1 MWLQVTPQ
9 LIARIQTKNANIRK
23 LLTRLLTRVGK
34 THPQALIY
42 ALTVASNSSQRL
54 RKKAATQVL
63 TEMRQNWGTLV
74 DAAQI
79 VSKELVR
86 VAILWHEVWHGG
98 LEEASRLYFG
108 DKSISGMLDCLK
120 PLHKLMNAGADTPSE
135 KAFEREHGKELKEA
149 EKCLKRFEELNKL
162 DGDEHKDEKEEQ
174 LSRAWDLY
182 YHVFRYINKELQT
195 MNHLELEVVSP
206 KLLSAHDLELSV
218 PGMYRAGQPV
228 VRIAE
233 FVSSIHVMG
242 SKQKP
247 RRMRIKG
254 NDGRMYQFLLK
265 GHEDLRQDER
275 VMQLFGLINQLFR
288 RDRDM
293 NKRDDYIEQYG
304 VIPLSHKVGVVQWVP
319 DCDTLH
325 QLIRENR
332 ETFKI
337 PLNDEHRRM
346 LQLAP
351 DYDTLTLMQKLEI
364 FEEALAKTKG
374 DDLRRLLWI
383 KSANSEVWLVRR
395 TNYARSL
402 AVMSMVGYILG
413 LGDRHPSNLML
424 HRRTGKLVHIDFGDC
439 FEVAQHREKYPE
451 KIPFRLTR
459 MLVEA
464 MEVSGIEGHF
474 RSVCENVMR
483 VLREHRDSV
492 MAMLETFVHDPL
504 INWRLLTNT
513 DTEHG
518 SDVSAVTTMSGQS
531 SVVDI
536 SKSKTRLRIPVKP
549 KRSGVTATI
558 ASYTA
563 PPPQATNSSVLSTTN
578 SSKNNNMNSEEEKE
592 DTKNK
597 GDDDDKQQKKKPKK
611 KKKQNGKRP
620 PKVPLGVSVPKRI
633 PKSTM
638 NVSPEKREIQQNVA
652 ASLRNLKSFASLA
665 RSVRVAGRK
674 SEDMMAQSVHANRG
688 EKERE
693 QQKKFGGA
701 GQPAEEKLNKRAVE
715 AIERVR
721 EKLIGC
727 DFEKDQGLSVEEQVE
742 KLIQQATSNV
752 NLCQC
757 YIGWCPF
764 W

>member
-1 MWLQVTPQ
+1 
-9 LIARIQTKNANIRK
+9 
-23 LLTRLLTRVGK
+23 
-34 THPQALIY
+34 
-42 ALTVASNSSQRL
+42 
-54 RKKAATQVL
+54 
-63 TEMRQNWGTLV
+63 
-74 DAAQI
+74 
-79 VSKELVR
+79 
-86 VAILWHEVWHGG
+86 
-98 LEEASRLYFG
+98 
-108 DKSISGMLDCLK
+108 
-120 PLHKLMNAGADTPSE
+120 
-135 KAFEREHGKELKEA
+135 
-149 EKCLKRFEELNKL
+149 
-162 DGDEHKDEKEEQ
+162 
-174 LSRAWDLY
+174 
-182 YHVFRYINKELQT
+182 
-195 MNHLELEVVSP
+195 
-206 KLLSAHDLELSV
+206 
-218 PGMYRAGQPV
+218 
-228 VRIAE
+228 
-233 FVSSIHVMG
+233 
-242 SKQKP
+242 
-247 RRMRIKG
+247 
-254 NDGRMYQFLLK
+254 
-265 GHEDLRQDER
+265 
-275 VMQLFGLINQLFR
+275 
-288 RDRDM
+288 
-293 NKRDDYIEQYG
+293 
-304 VIPLSHKVGVVQWVP
+304 
-319 DCDTLH
+319 
-325 QLIRENR
+325 
-332 ETFKI
+332 
-337 PLNDEHRRM
+337 M

-518 SDVSAVTTMSGQS
+518 SDVSAVSTMSGQS

-563 PPPQATNSSVLSTTN
+563 PPQATNSSSVISTD
-578 SSKNNNMNSEEEKE
+578 SSKNMNREEEKKE
-592 DTKNK
+592 DGNAKDAKNK
-597 GDDDDKQQKKKPKK
+597 SDDDDNDDKQQQQQQQQR

-620 PKVPLGVSVPKRI
+620 PKVPLGVSVPKKI